1 MNILRLIVTDKEKK
15 ARSAN
20 PEFEKL
26 EAAAAAAAA
35 CKDKEVV
42 LVHYDKDELRR
53 KLSPVEYFV
62 TQEKGTER

>member
-26 EAAAAAAAA
+26 EAAAAAAA

>member
-1 MNILRLIVTDKEKK
+1 MNILRLMVTDKEKK

-26 EAAAAAAAA
+26 EAAAAA
-35 CKDKEVV
+35 CKDKGVV